1 MFVFS
6 IGFPSKKEVIVTK
19 IKSGCPEAL
28 TKIGGNERM
37 LYNIPPSR
45 SKIKFF
51 LLYQKK
57 KKRKL
62 IMVCAG
68 LLRVCIYKH

>member
-1 MFVFS
+1 MFVVFS

-37 LYNIPPSR
+37 LYNIPPTTR

-51 LLYQKK
+51 LLYPKR
-57 KKRKL
+57 KRKL
-62 IMVCAG
+62 IMVCTG
-68 LLRVCIYKH
+68 LLRVCVYI